1 MDYTRKFVSWDV
13 PELDT
18 LKDRKAYQLRQRLNN
33 GEKLNRSE
41 KDWLTRAMHGNT
53 YGRGCVSVMGWLFDF
68 SDVCHLYWVQ
78 QAGHIVEYY
87 AMDKT
92 SLKTILYGKVDT
104 IVKIR

>member
-13 PELDT
+13 PELDA
-18 LKDRKAYQLRQRLNN
+18 LKDSKAYQLRQRLNN

-53 YGRGCVSVMGWLFDF
+53 YGRCCVSVMGWLFDF

-78 QAGHIVEYY
+78 QAGHIAEYY